1 MTKVLKVALLGPLRL
16 TIDDE
21 PLIGLDSGKAQA
33 LLCYLA
39 ANGRPHS
46 RHALANL
53 LWGELPEADARR
65 NLRGELLKLR
75 RHLEPYL
82 QISHQTIALHPD
94 APVWVDTAV
103 FQQTIRAGEKEGGE
117 WQTAV
122 TLYRG
127 EFLQEFYV
135 RQAPE
140 FDNWLQAQRRWFHN
154 QAITAYDAWAG
165 HLQAQGDFTAATR
178 LARQLLALEPTR
190 EASHRLLMQLLASS
204 GQRPAALLQFEQ
216 CQKLLAEE
224 LGVDVSAETAVLHEQ
239 IRSGNYDK
247 VTRWQGDKVTRWQGD
262 KVTRPDNVTLSPGH
276 PVTPSPLH
284 PVTPSPLHPVTPSPF
299 IAGPPITEPAH
310 FFGRER
316 ELKRL
321 GMLLRQRP
329 LQNAAIIGPRRSGKT
344 SLLHYLRLADWL
356 PEAQNYRW
364 IFVDFQDARLGR
376 QETLLRTL
384 LTEMELDVPEPC
396 HLESFMDVVSDNLA
410 RPTVILFDEL
420 GVALTRYPE
429 LDDAFWES
437 LRSLATNQVDGNLGF
452 VLASAQPPDVLAQHQ
467 GLGSPFF
474 NIFGYTAVLGPL
486 SEEGAQQ
493 LIATAPIQFAAR
505 DVEWILM
512 ESGRWPMPLQILCRE
527 RLLAL
532 SEGETG
538 DDWREEALRQLE
550 PLRRMAEH

>member
-21 PLIGLDSGKAQA
+21 PLIGLDSAKAQA

-39 ANGRPHS
+39 VNGRPHS

-53 LWGELPEADARR
+53 LWGELPESDARR

-82 QISHQTIALHPD
+82 QINHQTIALHPD

-103 FQQTIRAGEKEGGE
+103 FQQTMRDGEKDAVG

-122 TLYRG
+122 HLYRG

-165 HLQAQGDFTAATR
+165 HLQAQGDFTAAIR

-204 GQRPAALLQFEQ
+204 GQRPAALLQYEQ

-224 LGVDVSAETAVLHEQ
+224 LGVDVSAETAVLYEQ

-247 VTRWQGDKVTRWQGD
+247 VTRWQGDKVTERE
-262 KVTRPDNVTLSPGH
+262 NVTLSPGH
-276 PVTPSPLH
+276 PVTPSPGHL
-284 PVTPSPLHPVTPSPF
+284 VTPSPF

-356 PEAQNYRW
+356 PQASEYRW
-364 IFVDFQDARLGR
+364 IFIDFQDARLGR

-396 HLESFMDVVSDNLA
+396 HLESFMDVVSDHLD

-437 LRSLATNQVDGNLGF
+437 LRSLATNQVGGNLGF
-452 VLASAQPPDVLAQHQ
+452 VLSSAQPPDVLAQHQ
-467 GLGSPFF
+467 GMGSPFF

-486 SEEGAQQ
+486 SEEGAKQ

-505 DVEWILM
+505 DVEWILT

-550 PLRRMAEH
+550 PLRRMEK

>member
-1 MTKVLKVALLGPLRL
+1 MTKVLKLALLGPLQI
-16 TIDDE
+16 TIDDA

-39 ANGRPHS
+39 VNGRSHS

-53 LWGELPEADARR
+53 LWGELPESDARR
-65 NLRGELLKLR
+65 NLRGVLLKLR
-75 RHLEPYL
+75 QHVEPYL
-82 QISHQTIALHPD
+82 QISHQTVALNPD

-103 FQQTIRAGEKEGGE
+103 FQQTIRIGEKQPGA

-122 TLYRG
+122 QLYRG
-127 EFLQEFYV
+127 EFLQELYI
-135 RQAPE
+135 RQAPD
-140 FDNWLQAQRRWFHN
+140 FDNWLQEQRLWFHN
-154 QAITAYDAWAG
+154 QVITAHDVWASQ
-165 HLQAQGDFTAATR
+165 LQTQGNYAEGIR
-178 LARQLLALEPTR
+178 IARQLLSLEPTR
-190 EASHRLLMQLLASS
+190 EASHRLLMVLLALS
-204 GQRPAALLQFEQ
+204 GQRPAALYQFEQ
-216 CQKLLAEE
+216 CQQILAAE

-239 IRSGNYDK
+239 IRSGEYDK
-247 VTRWQGDKVTRWQGD
+247 VTRWQGDKVTEI
-262 KVTRPDNVTLSPGH
+262 TRSPGSPVTL
-276 PVTPSPLH
+276 
-284 PVTPSPLHPVTPSPF
+284 SPF
-299 IAGPPITEPAH
+299 IAGPPITNPSH

-321 GMLLRQRP
+321 GSMLRQRP

-344 SLLHYLRLADWL
+344 SLLHYLRLSDWL
-356 PEAQNYRW
+356 PQASGYRW

-384 LTEMELDVPEPC
+384 ITEMGLDVPEPC
-396 HLESFMDVVSDNLA
+396 HLESFMDVVSEQLQ
-410 RPTVILFDEL
+410 RPTVILLDEI

-452 VLASAQPPDVLAQHQ
+452 VLSSAQPPDVLAQHQ

-486 SEEGAQQ
+486 SEEGAKN
-493 LIATAPIQFAAR
+493 LIATAPIKFTAR
-505 DVEWILM
+505 DVDWILT

-527 RLLAL
+527 RLLSL
-532 SEGETG
+532 GEGETA

-550 PLRRMAEH
+550 PLRRMAGEQ

>member
-1 MTKVLKVALLGPLRL
+1 LQI

-39 ANGRPHS
+39 VNGRSHS

-53 LWGELPEADARR
+53 LWGELPESDARR
-65 NLRGELLKLR
+65 NLRGVLLKLR
-75 RHLEPYL
+75 QQLEPYL
-82 QISHQTIALHPD
+82 QISHQAVALNPE
-94 APVWVDTAV
+94 APVWLDTAV
-103 FQQTIRAGEKEGGE
+103 FNQTIHANARQVTD

-122 TLYRG
+122 QLYRG
-127 EFLQEFYV
+127 EFLQEFYI

-140 FDNWLQAQRRWFHN
+140 FDNWLQAQRSWLHN
-154 QAITAYDAWAG
+154 QAINAHQDGASI
-165 HLQAQGDFTAATR
+165 LLAQGSYAEGIRVARR
-178 LARQLLALEPTR
+178 LLVLEPTR
-190 EASHRLLMQLLASS
+190 EASHRLLMELLAST
-204 GQRPAALLQFEQ
+204 GQRTAALQQFEQ
-216 CQKLLAEE
+216 CQQLLTAE
-224 LGVDVSAETAVLHEQ
+224 LGVDVSAETAVLFEQ
-239 IRSGNYDK
+239 IRSGEYDKVTRGGNDK
-247 VTRWQGDKVTRWQGD
+247 VTRWQGDKVTE
-262 KVTRPDNVTLSPGH
+262 VTRSPGH
-276 PVTPSPLH
+276 PVTL
-284 PVTPSPLHPVTPSPF
+284 SPF
-299 IAGPPITEPAH
+299 IAGPPITNPRH

-321 GMLLRQRP
+321 GSMLRQRP

-344 SLLHYLRLADWL
+344 SLLHFLRLAHWL
-356 PEAQNYRW
+356 PQAENYRW
-364 IFVDFQDARLGR
+364 LFIDFQDARLGKE
-376 QETLLRTL
+376 ETLLRFL
-384 LTEMELDVPEPC
+384 LTEMQLEVPEPC
-396 HLESFMDVVSDNLA
+396 HLESFLDVVSEQL
-410 RPTVILFDEL
+410 RQPTVILLDEI

-452 VLASAQPPDVLAQHQ
+452 VLSSAQPPDVLAQHQ
-467 GLGSPFF
+467 GMGSPFF

-486 SEEGAQQ
+486 SEEGAKN

-505 DVEWILM
+505 DVEWILA

-527 RLLAL
+527 RLLSL

-550 PLRRMAEH
+550 PLRRMTDH

>member
-39 ANGRPHS
+39 VNGRPHS

-53 LWGELPEADARR
+53 LWGELPESDARR

-75 RHLEPYL
+75 RHVEPYL

-103 FQQTIRAGEKEGGE
+103 FQQTIRAGEKVGAG

-140 FDNWLQAQRRWFHN
+140 FDNWLQAQRSWFHN

-165 HLQAQGDFTAATR
+165 HLQAQGDFTAAIR

-216 CQKLLAEE
+216 CQNLLAEE

-239 IRSGNYDK
+239 IRSGEYDK
-247 VTRWQGDKVTRWQGD
+247 VTRWQGDKV
-262 KVTRPDNVTLSPGH
+262 KEVTLSPGH
-276 PVTPSPLH
+276 LVTPSPLH
-284 PVTPSPLHPVTPSPF
+284 LVTRSPF
-299 IAGPPITEPAH
+299 IAGPPITEPAY

-356 PEAQNYRW
+356 PQAQNYRW

-384 LTEMELDVPEPC
+384 LTEMDLAVPEPC
-396 HLESFMDVVSDNLA
+396 HLENFMDVVSDNLD

-437 LRSLATNQVDGNLGF
+437 LRSLATNQVGGNLGF
-452 VLASAQPPDVLAQHQ
+452 VLSSAQPPDVLAQHQ
-467 GLGSPFF
+467 GMGSPFF

-486 SEEGAQQ
+486 SEEGAKN
-493 LIATAPIQFAAR
+493 LIATAPIKFAAR
-505 DVEWILM
+505 DVEWILA

-550 PLRRMAEH
+550 PLRRMADH

>member
-1 MTKVLKVALLGPLRL
+1 MTKVLKLALFGPLHI

-21 PLIGLDSGKAQA
+21 PLIGLDSAKAQA

-39 ANGRPHS
+39 VNGRSHS

-53 LWGELPEADARR
+53 LWGELPESDARR
-65 NLRGELLKLR
+65 NLRGVLLKLR
-75 RHLEPYL
+75 QHVEPYL
-82 QISHQTIALHPD
+82 QINHQTIGLNPEA
-94 APVWVDTAV
+94 AVWVDTAV
-103 FQQTIRAGEKEGGE
+103 FQQSIRNGEKNGSD

-122 TLYRG
+122 QLYRG
-127 EFLQEFYV
+127 EFLQEFYI
-135 RQAPE
+135 RQAPD
-140 FDNWLQAQRRWFHN
+140 FDNWLNEQRTFFHN
-154 QAITAYDAWAG
+154 QAITAHHAWASQ
-165 HLQAQGDFTAATR
+165 LLAQGRYPDGIR
-178 LARQLLALEPTR
+178 VARQLLTLEPTR
-190 EASHRLLMQLLASS
+190 EASHRLLMELLASD
-204 GQRPAALLQFEQ
+204 GQRPAALHQFEQ
-216 CQKLLAEE
+216 CQQILATE

-239 IRSGNYDK
+239 IRSGEYDK
-247 VTRWQGDKVTRWQGD
+247 VTATTGRLWQGD

-276 PVTPSPLH
+276 QRLQNAVTQ
-284 PVTPSPLHPVTPSPF
+284 SPF
-299 IAGPPITEPAH
+299 IAGPPITEPTQ

-356 PEAQNYRW
+356 PQASGYRW

-384 LTEMELDVPEPC
+384 LTEMELDVPDPC
-396 HLESFMDVVSDNLA
+396 ELENFMDVVSDNLD

-437 LRSLATNQVDGNLGF
+437 LRSLATNQVNGNLGF
-452 VLASAQPPDVLAQHQ
+452 VLSSAQPPDVLAQHQ
-467 GLGSPFF
+467 GMGSPFF

-486 SEEGAQQ
+486 SEEGAKQ
-493 LIATAPIQFAAR
+493 LIATAPIKFAAR
-505 DVEWILM
+505 DVEWILA

-532 SEGETG
+532 SEGETS

-550 PLRRMAEH
+550 PLRRMASDR

>member
-1 MTKVLKVALLGPLRL
+1 MTKVLKLALLGPLHI

-33 LLCYLA
+33 LLCFLA
-39 ANGRPHS
+39 VNGRSHS

-53 LWGELPEADARR
+53 LWGELPESDARR

-75 RHLEPYL
+75 RLLEPYL
-82 QISHQTIALHPD
+82 QISHQTIALNPE
-94 APVWVDTAV
+94 AAVWVDTAV
-103 FQQTIRAGEKEGGE
+103 FQQSIRSGEKQGGDL
-117 WQTAV
+117 QTAV
-122 TLYRG
+122 QLYRG
-127 EFLQEFYV
+127 EFLQEFYI

-140 FDNWLQAQRRWFHN
+140 FDNWLQEQRSWFHT
-154 QAITAYDAWAG
+154 QAILAHDAWAAQ
-165 HLQAQGDFTAATR
+165 LQAQGAFAEGIR
-178 LARQLLALEPTR
+178 MARQLLRLEPTR
-190 EASHRLLMQLLASS
+190 EASHRLLMELLASD
-204 GQRPAALLQFEQ
+204 GQRPAALHQFEQ
-216 CQKLLAEE
+216 CQQILAAEF
-224 LGVDVSAETAVLHEQ
+224 GVDVSGETAVLHEQ

-247 VTRWQGDKVTRWQGD
+247 VTRGQGDKV
-262 KVTRPDNVTLSPGH
+262 KEVTLSPGH
-276 PVTPSPLH
+276 LAMSSSH
-284 PVTPSPLHPVTPSPF
+284 NPSPF
-299 IAGPPITEPAH
+299 IAGPPITEPSQ

-321 GMLLRQRP
+321 GLLLRQRP

-356 PEAQNYRW
+356 PQAQNYRW

-384 LTEMELDVPEPC
+384 LTEMELAVPEPC
-396 HLESFMDVVSDNLA
+396 HLESFMDVVSDNLD

-452 VLASAQPPDVLAQHQ
+452 VLSSAQPPDVLAQHQ
-467 GLGSPFF
+467 GMGSPFF

-486 SEEGAQQ
+486 SDEGAKN
-493 LIATAPIQFAAR
+493 LIATAPIKFVSR
-505 DVEWILM
+505 DVDWILA

-532 SEGETG
+532 SEGETD

-550 PLRRMAEH
+550 PLRRMTDHQ

>member
-1 MTKVLKVALLGPLRL
+1 MTKVLKLALLGPLQIS
-16 TIDDE
+16 IDDE
-21 PLIGLDSGKAQA
+21 PLIGLDSGKARA

-39 ANGRPHS
+39 VSGRSHS

-53 LWGELPEADARR
+53 LWGELPDSDARR

-82 QISHQTIALHPD
+82 QISHQTVALNPG
-94 APVWVDTAV
+94 ATVWMDTAV
-103 FQQTIRAGEKEGGE
+103 FQQSFRNGEHEDAD

-122 TLYRG
+122 QLCRG
-127 EFLQEFYV
+127 EFLQEFYI
-135 RQAPE
+135 RQAPD
-140 FDNWLQAQRRWFHN
+140 FDNWLQAQRSFFHN
-154 QAITAYDAWAG
+154 QAIMAYHAWAS
-165 HLQAQGDFTAATR
+165 
-178 LARQLLALEPTR
+178 QLLGQGNYTEGIAITRRLLTLESTR
-190 EASHRLLMQLLASS
+190 EASHRLLMELLATS
-204 GQRPAALLQFEQ
+204 GQRTAALQQFEQ
-216 CQKLLAEE
+216 CRQILAAE
-224 LGVDVSAETAVLHEQ
+224 LSVDVSSETAVLYEQ
-239 IRSGNYDK
+239 IRSGNFDK
-247 VTRWQGDKVTRWQGD
+247 KIATTGRLGQGD
-262 KVTRPDNVTLSPGH
+262 KVTRPKS
-276 PVTPSPLH
+276 VTPSPVH
-284 PVTPSPLHPVTPSPF
+284 QHSQSAIAPSPF
-299 IAGPPITEPAH
+299 IAGPPITQPTQ

-321 GMLLRQRP
+321 GLLLRQRP

-344 SLLHYLRLADWL
+344 SLLHYLRLANWL
-356 PEAQNYRW
+356 PQAEAYRW

-396 HLESFMDVVSDNLA
+396 HLESFLDVVSEQLD

-452 VLASAQPPDVLAQHQ
+452 VLSSAQPPDVLAQHQ
-467 GLGSPFF
+467 GMGSPFF

-486 SEEGAQQ
+486 SEEGARN
-493 LIATAPIQFAAR
+493 LIATSPIRFATR
-505 DVEWILM
+505 DVEWILV

-527 RLLAL
+527 RLLSL
-532 SEGETG
+532 SEGEPG
-538 DDWREEALRQLE
+538 DVWREEALGQLE
-550 PLRRMAEH
+550 PLRRMADH

>member
-1 MTKVLKVALLGPLRL
+1 MTKVLKLALLGPLQI

-39 ANGRPHS
+39 VSGHFGRLNSVEPLSAGRSHS
-46 RHALANL
+46 RHTLANL
-53 LWGELPEADARR
+53 LWGELPESDARR
-65 NLRGELLKLR
+65 NLRGVILRLRQLLA
-75 RHLEPYL
+75 PYL
-82 QISHQTIALHPD
+82 QISHQTVGLNPD
-94 APVWVDTAV
+94 AAVWLDTAV
-103 FQQTIRAGEKEGGE
+103 FQQTIHIGEKERGG

-122 TLYRG
+122 QLYRG
-127 EFLQEFYV
+127 EFLQEFYI

-140 FDNWLQAQRRWFHN
+140 FDNWLQEQRGWFHN
-154 QAITAYDAWAG
+154 QAVIAHDAWASQLRQQSRYDEG
-165 HLQAQGDFTAATR
+165 VAA
-178 LARQLLALEPTR
+178 ARQLLILEPTR
-190 EASHRLLMQLLASS
+190 EASHRLLMQLLALS
-204 GQRPAALLQFEQ
+204 GQRPAALHQFEQ
-216 CQKLLAEE
+216 CQQLLAAE
-224 LGVDVSAETAVLHEQ
+224 LGVAVSAETAVLHQQ
-239 IRSGNYDK
+239 IRSGEFDK
-247 VTRWQGDKVTRWQGD
+247 VTGQ
-262 KVTRPDNVTLSPGH
+262 NVTMPQAFAERRH
-276 PVTPSPLH
+276 PVTK
-284 PVTPSPLHPVTPSPF
+284 SPF
-299 IAGPPITEPAH
+299 IAGPPITNPAQ

-321 GMLLRQRP
+321 GLMLRQRP

-356 PEAQNYRW
+356 PQASGTRW

-384 LTEMELDVPEPC
+384 LTEMELDVPESC
-396 HLESFMDVVSDNLA
+396 DLENFMDVVSEQLNQ
-410 RPTVILFDEL
+410 PTVILFDEI

-452 VLASAQPPDVLAQHQ
+452 VLSSAQPPDVLAQHQ

-486 SEEGAQQ
+486 SEEGARS
-493 LIATAPIQFAAR
+493 LIATAPLKFAPR
-505 DVEWILM
+505 DVDWILM

-527 RLLAL
+527 RLLSL

-550 PLRRMAEH
+550 PLRRMAGE

>member
-1 MTKVLKVALLGPLRL
+1 MTKVLKLALLGPLHI

-39 ANGRPHS
+39 VNGHLGMRNAVEQLGGGRAHS

-53 LWGELPEADARR
+53 LWGELPESDARR

-75 RHLEPYL
+75 RQVEPYL
-82 QISHQTIALHPD
+82 QISHQSVGLNPD
-94 APVWVDTAV
+94 AEVWVDTAV
-103 FQQTIRAGEKEGGE
+103 FQQTIRAGEKEGGD

-122 TLYRG
+122 SLYRG
-127 EFLQEFYV
+127 EFLQEFYI
-135 RQAPE
+135 RQAPD
-140 FDNWLQAQRRWFHN
+140 FDNWLNEQRSFFHN
-154 QAITAYDAWAG
+154 QALTAHHAWASQ
-165 HLQAQGDFTAATR
+165 LLAQGDLADGLR
-178 LARQLLALEPTR
+178 VARQLLTLEPTR
-190 EASHRLLMQLLASS
+190 EASHRLLMALLASD
-204 GQRPAALLQFEQ
+204 GQRTAALHQFAQ
-216 CQKLLAEE
+216 CQQILAAE
-224 LGVDVSAETAVLHEQ
+224 LGVDVAGETAVLHEQ

-247 VTRWQGDKVTRWQGD
+247 ETRRQGDKV
-262 KVTRPDNVTLSPGH
+262 KEVTLSPGH
-276 PVTPSPLH
+276 PAMSSSPTPSPVH
-284 PVTPSPLHPVTPSPF
+284 TFTRSPF
-299 IAGPPITEPAH
+299 IAGPPITEPSH

-321 GMLLRQRP
+321 GTMLRQRP

-356 PEAQNYRW
+356 PQASDTRW
-364 IFVDFQDARLGR
+364 IFIDFQDARLGR

-384 LTEMELDVPEPC
+384 LTEMELAVPEPC
-396 HLESFMDVVSDNLA
+396 HLESFMDVVSDNLV

-467 GLGSPFF
+467 GMGSPFF

-486 SEEGAQQ
+486 SEEGARN
-493 LIATAPIQFAAR
+493 LIATSPIKF
-505 DVEWILM
+505 
-512 ESGRWPMPLQILCRE
+512 
-527 RLLAL
+527 
-532 SEGETG
+532 
-538 DDWREEALRQLE
+538 
-550 PLRRMAEH
+550 

>member
-1 MTKVLKVALLGPLRL
+1 MTKVLKLALLGPLHI

-33 LLCYLA
+33 LLGYLA
-39 ANGRPHS
+39 VNGRPHS

-53 LWGELPEADARR
+53 LWGELPEPDARR
-65 NLRGELLKLR
+65 NLRGVLLKLR
-75 RHLEPYL
+75 QHVEPYL
-82 QISHQTIALHPD
+82 QISHQTVGLNPEA
-94 APVWVDTAV
+94 AVWVDTAV
-103 FQQTIRAGEKEGGE
+103 FQQTIRTGDKEGGD

-122 TLYRG
+122 SLYRG
-127 EFLQEFYV
+127 EFLQEFYI
-135 RQAPE
+135 RQAPD
-140 FDNWLQAQRRWFHN
+140 FDNWLNEQRSFFHN
-154 QAITAYDAWAG
+154 QALTAHHAWASQ
-165 HLQAQGDFTAATR
+165 LLAQGRYPDGIR
-178 LARQLLALEPTR
+178 VARQLLNLEPTR
-190 EASHRLLMQLLASS
+190 EASHRLLMELLASD

-216 CQKLLAEE
+216 CQQLLAAE
-224 LGVDVSAETAVLHEQ
+224 LGVAVSGETAVLYEQ
-239 IRSGNYDK
+239 IRSGEYDK
-247 VTRWQGDKVTRWQGD
+247 VTRWQGDKV
-262 KVTRPDNVTLSPGH
+262 KEVTLSPGH
-276 PVTPSPLH
+276 LVTQ
-284 PVTPSPLHPVTPSPF
+284 SPF
-299 IAGPPITEPAH
+299 IAGPPITEPTH

-356 PEAQNYRW
+356 PQAQNYRW

-396 HLESFMDVVSDNLA
+396 HLESFMDVVSDHLD

-420 GVALTRYPE
+420 GVALTRYAE

-452 VLASAQPPDVLAQHQ
+452 VLSSAQPPDVLAQHQ
-467 GLGSPFF
+467 GMGSPFF

-486 SEEGAQQ
+486 SEEGARN
-493 LIATAPIQFAAR
+493 LIATAPIKFAAR
-505 DVEWILM
+505 DVDWILT

-532 SEGETG
+532 SEGETD

-550 PLRRMAEH
+550 PLRRMADH